1 MVSHLNFISTYII
14 YAIIIIPKVLPL
26 KYNFDDFDPK
36 AKYTPMEYNTSLY
49 NSSSPCVT
57 FADLIAYHYTDR
69 PATMDT
75 QTNVFPENFCY
86 SILTYNITRED
97 FSNIIEKNLN
107 AFKNY
112 RKLIAFYIFS
122 NYSYNNI
129 MEDGC
134 AGYLTNIACYYE
146 FPACIDNGDNTFSV
160 HPTCSS
166 ACTKYKRRC
175 KKYTFK
181 NFCVRNISAKY
192 CPGKVMTNQFIQVN
206 FIFILF
212 IFFAVLL

>member
-1 MVSHLNFISTYII
+1 MVSHLNFLSTYII
-14 YAIIIIPKVLPL
+14 YAIIIIPKVLTL
-26 KYNFDDFDPK
+26 KYNFDNFDPK

-75 QTNVFPENFCY
+75 QTYVFPENFCY

-146 FPACIDNGDNTFSV
+146 FPACIDNGDGTFKV
-160 HPTCSS
+160 HPTCTS
-166 ACTKYKRRC
+166 ACVKYKRRC

-192 CPGKVMTNQFIQVN
+192 CPGKVMANQFVQVN

>member
-1 MVSHLNFISTYII
+1 M
-14 YAIIIIPKVLPL
+14 
-26 KYNFDDFDPK
+26 KYN
-36 AKYTPMEYNTSLY
+36 ESLY
-49 NSSSPCVT
+49 NSSDPCVT

-69 PATMDT
+69 PSTMDT
-75 QTNVFPENFCY
+75 QTYVFPENFCY

-97 FSNIIEKNLN
+97 FSNIIQKNLN

-146 FPACIDNGDNTFSV
+146 FPACIDNGDGTFKV
-160 HPTCSS
+160 HPTCTS
-166 ACTKYKRRC
+166 ACVKYKRRC

-181 NFCVRNISAKY
+181 NFCKRNISAKY
-192 CPGKVMTNQFIQVN
+192 CPGNVMGNYFLKFNFLIIILYFGIVFI
-206 FIFILF
+206 
-212 IFFAVLL
+212 

>member
-1 MVSHLNFISTYII
+1 MKKIKYSFLFFLFLFLKKVSPESYSFE
-14 YAIIIIPKVLPL
+14 
-26 KYNFDDFDPK
+26 NFDSK
-36 AKYTPMEYNTSLY
+36 TKYTPMKYNESLY
-49 NSSSPCVT
+49 NSSDPCVT

-69 PATMDT
+69 PSTMDT
-75 QTNVFPENFCY
+75 QTYVFPENFCY

-97 FSNIIEKNLN
+97 FSNIIQKNLN

-122 NYSYNNI
+122 NYSYNNV

-146 FPACIDNGDNTFSV
+146 FPACIDNGDGTFKV
-160 HPTCSS
+160 HPTCTS
-166 ACTKYKRRC
+166 ACVKYKRRC

-181 NFCVRNISAKY
+181 NFCRRNISAKY
-192 CPGKVMTNQFIQVN
+192 CPGNVMEEFYLKMSFWKLVFYFGI
-206 FIFILF
+206 
-212 IFFAVLL
+212 IFF